1 MVAVLLAAPAAAPDL
16 PPLAEDLAAAGLR
29 LVGRTTCDQLVREA
43 VRLAPNLVVCW
54 EPRPMPAFFRALA
67 QLQDTAPLPVLVF
80 TDAPQAEAAQQAV
93 ASGCHGW
100 VVQGYAAARL
110 RPLVQLAQ
118 ARFDHERRLRDAL
131 QQMTERYEERKR
143 LSRATGVLMKARGL
157 SEDEAFALLR
167 RSAMNA
173 RSSVAQVAQQVI
185 DTAHDA
191 QALNRAGQLRMLSQ
205 RLLKLQALARAGTE
219 AAAAQALLAQSL
231 QRAEQ
236 QVAQLQKTL
245 SAATFGDLLQA
256 VADAL
261 AALQPALANPDADL
275 LAADALGE
283 RLLQEAER
291 LTAALQA
298 AGPAAPLRVVNLS
311 GRQRMLSQR
320 LAKQALQALLLQ
332 GDAARKAAEAAD
344 ATVRQFVAALAELH
358 AAPLSSAEIR
368 ASLTALDS
376 EWERLLQGV
385 RAVDTPGGR
394 LQLAQAS
401 ESLLDALERLTA
413 DYERSLSVLMG

>member
-1 MVAVLLAAPAAAPDL
+1 
-16 PPLAEDLAAAGLR
+16 
-29 LVGRTTCDQLVREA
+29 
-43 VRLAPNLVVCW
+43 
-54 EPRPMPAFFRALA
+54 
-67 QLQDTAPLPVLVF
+67 
-80 TDAPQAEAAQQAV
+80 
-93 ASGCHGW
+93 
-100 VVQGYAAARL
+100 
-110 RPLVQLAQ
+110 
-118 ARFDHERRLRDAL
+118 
-131 QQMTERYEERKR
+131 
-143 LSRATGVLMKARGL
+143 MKARGL

-173 RSSVAQVAQQVI
+173 RHSVAQVAQQVI

-191 QALNRAGQLRMLSQ
+191 QAVNRAGQLRMLSQ
-205 RLLKLQALARAGTE
+205 RLLKLQALARTGTE
-219 AAAAQALLAQSL
+219 APAARALLQQSL
-231 QRAEQ
+231 QRADQ

-261 AALQPALANPDADL
+261 SALRSALQPEPTAGAQADGADL
-275 LAADALGE
+275 LAADAVGE
-283 RLLQEAER
+283 RLLEEAER

-320 LAKQALQALLLQ
+320 LAKQALQALLLK
-332 GDAARKAAEAAD
+332 GDAARQAAEAAD
-344 ATVRQFVAALAELH
+344 ATVQQFVAALAELH
-358 AAPLSSAEIR
+358 AAPLSSDEIR